1 MLRHVDRYIWR
12 IVDGCLLVAVLAMV
26 VAIGVQVISRVLN
39 HSEPWT
45 EELSRFLFIWTA
57 FLGMATGFRTGE
69 HPRVDVFVMM
79 LPARVYRSLRFLT
92 PVCALIFFG
101 IAGWYG
107 STLLLQQL
115 NFGETSP
122 AMGIGMWIVTLPIVI
137 GSLLSIVGA
146 FVAAFLEQEEADP
159 SAGVAEEALSTEGTR

>member
-1 MLRHVDRYIWR
+1 MLRNVDRHIWR
-12 IVDGCLLVAVLAMV
+12 IVDGCLLLAVMAMV

-69 HPRVDVFVMM
+69 HPRVDVFVLM
-79 LPARVYRSLRFLT
+79 LPARVSRGLRFLT
-92 PVCALIFFG
+92 PVCALMFFG

-107 STLLLQQL
+107 YTLLLQQL
-115 NFGETSP
+115 SFGETSP
-122 AMGIGMWIVTLPIVI
+122 AMGVGMWIVTLPIVI

-146 FVAAFLEQEEADP
+146 FVAAFLDHEEEDF
-159 SAGVAEEALSTEGTR
+159 SGEVAESGITTERIR